1 MATSLHTPLQPA
13 GVSYSQVPRS
23 FITAFTMQDRS
34 FLKELDY
41 IYGKEDYTWFLGSM
55 GKKTKVTN
63 NEFYHWET
71 RSRLHANVQVASY
84 TGFAG
89 AGANGTVTIASG
101 SHLISGTKS
110 PGRVDEVV
118 ENPRTGTFGKI
129 TNIDISTPSA
139 HIYTIEPLR
148 STDTFSMNNNDY
160 LVLRGRTD
168 IGAASNV
175 GASQANPARKVTNT
189 ITQIRDDFKIE
200 DMAAAE
206 QVEFEVDGKP
216 SYSYK
221 GIQETEKRF
230 RNVEEWRLIFGVDV
244 TNTAITANGTAG
256 TLGLIPQIQS
266 RGGQIQSAAGSFD
279 MLRFQQISREMD
291 FNGVGSEIQL
301 LQDVYHF
308 QEVQNNLFTKYDQG
322 AILWG
327 SVGGSAEVAAKY
339 GFQSLTLE
347 GRSVHFKK
355 YLNFNVERTHGIVPN
370 SAYYRHFSMVLPT
383 GNVRD
388 PKEGVSKPIIE
399 ICYQDVPNHGEYN
412 IYDHGGLAR
421 NNKTGEQVLIV
432 TMITHKGLRLRGANQ
447 CLVVGASV

>member
-1 MATSLHTPLQPA
+1 MAVHTPLQPA
-13 GVSYSQVPRS
+13 GVALSQVNRA
-23 FITAFTMQDRS
+23 FITAFSMQDRS
-34 FLKELDY
+34 FLKELEY
-41 IYGKEDYTWFLGSM
+41 IYGKEDFTWFLGSM

-71 RSRLHANVQVASY
+71 RSRLHHSVQVASF
-84 TGFAG
+84 TGFG
-89 AGANGTVTIASG
+89 SAGANGVVTITSG
-101 SHLISGTKS
+101 SHLNSGTQS
-110 PGRVDEVV
+110 PLRVGEVV
-118 ENPRTGTFGKI
+118 ENPRTGVFGKI
-129 TNIDISTPSA
+129 TAINKASA
-139 HIYTIEPLR
+139 NAHTATIEPSR
-148 STDTFSMNNNDY
+148 STDTFTMANNDH
-160 LVLRGRTD
+160 LVFRGRTD
-168 IGAASNV
+168 VGAGSNV
-175 GASQANPARKVTNT
+175 GDSLTNPARKITNT

-221 GIQETEKRF
+221 GIMETEKRF

-266 RGGQIQSAAGSFD
+266 RGGSIQSSAGSFD
-279 MLRFQQISREMD
+279 MSRFQQLSREAD

-308 QEVQNNLFTKYDQG
+308 QEVQNNLFSKYDQG

-339 GFQSLTLE
+339 GFQSLQLE

-370 SAYYRHFSMVLPT
+370 SAYFRYFSMVLPT

-399 ICYQDVPNHGEYN
+399 ICYQDVPGIGEYN
-412 IYDHGGLAR
+412 IYDTGGLAR
-421 NNKTGEQVLIV
+421 NNKTPEQVLTV

-447 CLVVGASV
+447 CTLVGASI

>member
-1 MATSLHTPLQPA
+1 MATHTPLQPA
-13 GVSYSQVPRS
+13 GVGVSQVQRS
-23 FITAFTMQDRS
+23 FITAFSMQDRS
-34 FLKELDY
+34 FLKELEY
-41 IYGKEDYTWFLGSM
+41 IYGKEDFTWFLGSM

-63 NEFYHWET
+63 QEFYHWET
-71 RSRLHANVQVASY
+71 RSRLHASVQVASF

-89 AGANGTVTIASG
+89 AGDDGTVTIASG
-101 SHLISGTKS
+101 FHLNSGTQS
-110 PGRVDEVV
+110 PGRVGEVV
-118 ENPRTGTFGKI
+118 ENPRTGVFGKI
-129 TNIDISTPSA
+129 MSIDDSTPSA
-139 HIYTIEPLR
+139 HVYSIEPLR
-148 STDTFSMNNNDY
+148 AADTFSMANNDY

-168 IGAASNV
+168 VGEASGV
-175 GASQANPARKVTNT
+175 GASQTNPARKITNT
-189 ITQIRDDFKIE
+189 ITEIRDDFKIT
-200 DMAAAE
+200 DKAAAE

-221 GIQETEKRF
+221 GIMETEKRF

-244 TNTAITANGTAG
+244 TNTAITANGTVG

-308 QEVQNNLFTKYDQG
+308 QEVQNNLFSKFDQG

-339 GFQSLTLE
+339 GFQSLALE
-347 GRSVHFKK
+347 NRSVHFKK
-355 YLNFNVERTHGIVPN
+355 YLNFNVERTHGIVPS
-370 SAYYRHFSMVLPT
+370 SAYYRHFTMVLPT
-383 GNVRD
+383 GNIRD

-399 ICYQDVPNHGEYN
+399 ICYQDIPGVGEYN
-412 IYDHGGLAR
+412 IYDTGGLAR
-421 NNKTGEQVLIV
+421 TNKTPDQNLIV

-447 CLVVGASV
+447 CLLVGASV